1 MHVFF
6 ESFIR
11 LFVAIDVVGLLPVF
25 VAITAGMTQKR
36 RREVTFE
43 AVSFALLICVGF
55 MILGNAIFRFMSITE
70 ADFRIAGGL
79 ILLVLAMIDLLIPGK
94 AAVSE
99 EATVGLFPLAMPLI
113 AGPATLTSVL
123 VLAKGENYGYGFTSA
138 SLVINFALLLA
149 ALLMSNQILRVVGL
163 NALRGFS
170 KLVMVLL
177 AALAVNLV
185 RTGIM
190 QAVVEM
196 RPH

>member
-1 MHVFF
+1 MHIFL

-11 LFVAIDVVGLLPVF
+11 LFVAIDPLGLLPVF
-25 VAITAGMTQKR
+25 VGITAGMTQQR

-55 MILGNAIFRFMSITE
+55 MMLGDAIFRFMSITE

-99 EATVGLFPLAMPLI
+99 EATIGLFPLAMPLI
-113 AGPATLTSVL
+113 AGPAALTTVL
-123 VLAKGENYGYGFTSA
+123 ILAKAEDYGYAYTSI
-138 SLVINFALLLA
+138 SLAINFALLLM
-149 ALLMSNQILRVVGL
+149 LLLTSNTITRWVGL

-177 AALAVNLV
+177 AALAVNLI
-185 RTGIM
+185 RMGIA
-190 QAVVEM
+190 QAVLEM
-196 RPH
+196 KSH